1 MAVYCLRRKRAAR
14 MKAVVQAWEAVADAV
29 ERVYMPATEAVE
41 DIREH
46 NTSAM

>member
-1 MAVYCLRRKRAAR
+1 
-14 MKAVVQAWEAVADAV
+14 MKAVVPALGGVADAV

-46 NTSAM
+46 NTSAT